1 MPMFGKKSEM
11 TEEERRRRREMIGAI
26 ISDVGSAIGGESGSQ
41 LSALQARRQQAM
53 QQQQQADALNA
64 LMAQIQPDTMTPQV
78 NELIGGANQRGAQVD
93 MAPMG
98 RMQPRPAFD
107 FARPEARQAYV
118 GAMQAGIDPKF
129 ALDISNSLT
138 PKPPEMRLFNTRSGV
153 VGIDPETGD
162 AQSLYSD
169 PYAEALAERQIAAQD
184 ALAGQR
190 RAAGQAAMIRANRPP
205 APRAAKPAA
214 PAPSVV
220 DAPWLHFRR

>member
-1 MPMFGKKSEM
+1 M

-78 NELIGGANQRGAQVD
+78 NELIGGANQRGAQVGMGP
-93 MAPMG
+93 MA
-98 RMQPRPAFD
+98 RMQQRPAFD
-107 FARPEARQAYV
+107 FARPEARQAFV
-118 GAMQAGIDPKF
+118 GAMQAGINPQF
-129 ALDISNSLT
+129 ALDISKSMQ
-138 PKPPEMRLFNTRSGV
+138 PEPSQMRLFNTRSGV

-162 AQSLYSD
+162 TQELYSD
-169 PYAEALAERQIAAQD
+169 PYAEALAQRQIAAQE

-205 APRAAKPAA
+205 AAARAGGAMPAPAA
-214 PAPSVV
+214 G
-220 DAPWLHFRR
+220 APWMKYGGGQ